1 MEINPSTVN
10 IYIYN
15 YTLYGI
21 GNWKI
26 KTIRK
31 NTCDSAKWLYKLGRS
46 AGSLGDTSMPPLIF
60 GLSVCLQVSARGGG
74 KGKKWLGLADKVW
87 REQSLRSA
95 YASDSETLFY
105 TFGFKNRDF

>member
-1 MEINPSTVN
+1 MAIQAREERWVAWRYQYASTD
-10 IYIYN
+10 IW
-15 YTLYGI
+15 TERML
-21 GNWKI
+21 
-26 KTIRK
+26 T
-31 NTCDSAKWLYKLGRS
+31 
-46 AGSLGDTSMPPLIF
+46 
-60 GLSVCLQVSARGGG
+60 GLREVG